1 MLKDL
6 DTIAAVAT
14 PWGEGGVGVVRVSG
28 PGALASALP
37 LFKPAPSGEL
47 KDRYLYYGR
56 ITDGNNDID
65 IGFLVLM
72 RAPRSYTGEDVVEL
86 HCHGG
91 PLILMKVLEAL
102 VKNGA
107 RQAGPG
113 EFTRRAFMNGK
124 LDLAQAEA
132 VSDIIKAET
141 ELSLSGARGRLEG
154 GLSRKVNAIKEGLV
168 SLLAHIEAELDFP
181 EDEVEGLAAEQILKR
196 LVEAEVSINRLVATY
211 REGKAIRD
219 GIGVLILG
227 RPNVGKSSLLNILL
241 KEERAIVTP
250 HPGTT
255 RDVIEEV
262 VNIRGL
268 PVRLMDTAG
277 LRDTADHVEA
287 IGVRLARDRV
297 ASAGLVLFVVD
308 STSDNY
314 DEDIRFLECA
324 EGKKV
329 LILANKT
336 DLAIAK
342 KIESVR
348 EVFNA
353 RKTVF
358 VSALLSS
365 GIEDLKDMIYEEAVG
380 RASGVRGEAPEGELI
395 VSLRHKSSLLY
406 SLEGIDRTKE
416 AVTNGAA
423 KEFIATD
430 LRWSVDRLGE
440 ITGETTTEEILDR
453 IFGAFCIGK

>member
-1 MLKDL
+1 MLKDH

-28 PGALASALP
+28 PGALATVLP
-37 LFKPAPSGEL
+37 LFRPSLPREL

-56 ITDGNNDID
+56 ITDGEGVID
-65 IGFLVLM
+65 SGFLVLM
-72 RAPRSYTGEDVVEL
+72 RSPRSYTGEDVVEL

-91 PLILMKVLEAL
+91 PFILTRVLEAL

-113 EFTRRAFMNGK
+113 EFTRRAFLNGK

-132 VSDIIKAET
+132 VSDIIRAET
-141 ELSLSGARGRLEG
+141 ELSLSSARGRLDG
-154 GLSRKVNAIKEGLV
+154 GLSRKVNNVKEALV

-181 EDEVEGLAAEQILKR
+181 EDEVEGFGSDRILEGLK
-196 LVEAEVSINRLVATY
+196 EAEASIKSLVATY
-211 REGKAIRD
+211 REGSAIRD
-219 GIGVLILG
+219 GVRVLILG

-277 LRDTADHVEA
+277 LRDTSDHAEA

-297 ASAGLVLFVVD
+297 STAGLVLFVVD
-308 STSDNY
+308 STSESY
-314 DEDIRFLECA
+314 DEDNRLLECV

-329 LILANKT
+329 LLLANKA
-336 DLAIAK
+336 DLAGPEKTA
-342 KIESVR
+342 SVTEAFR
-348 EVFNA
+348 G
-353 RKTVF
+353 RGPVF
-358 VSALLSS
+358 VSALRST
-365 GIEDLKDMIYEEAVG
+365 GIEELKDRIYEEAVG
-380 RASGVRGEAPEGELI
+380 RARGVKGEAPEGELI

-406 SLEGIDRTKE
+406 SLEGIDRTRE

-423 KEFIATD
+423 REFIATD
-430 LRWSVDRLGE
+430 LRWSIDRLGE
-440 ITGETTTEEILDR
+440 ITGETTTDEILDR
-453 IFGAFCIGK
+453 IFSEFCIGK